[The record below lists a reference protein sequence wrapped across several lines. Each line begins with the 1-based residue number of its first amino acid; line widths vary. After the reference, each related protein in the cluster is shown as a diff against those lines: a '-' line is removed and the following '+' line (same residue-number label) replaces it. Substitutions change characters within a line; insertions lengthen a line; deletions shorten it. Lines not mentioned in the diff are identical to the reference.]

1 MLFAYPVIVL
11 VRRGQRQ
18 EGAPQRRHQRAS
30 GERHAEPIER
40 RVLRDSDLSHGGR
53 QGAAPNDK
61 VRWSASASAAP
72 LASQHPI
79 EFYCTPLQKK
89 SNSLPPFHDRATCS
103 LQFSAYRRPQHRP
116 PTARHNEGDAAS
128 CPWERLH
135 YPFPTMLASVGLA
148 PAAVPRGACRGKQ
161 PSIGIRSSSNS
172 TGHASSSSS
181 NRTLR
186 AGSGVP
192 TTTSTRSRTH
202 TAESRRRRIRVMTR
216 AAEGG
221 EGGEGEGATPEPSA
235 SDALAARMAKA
246 KAYKETLQ
254 TPDTKSEME
263 GALKEA
269 LSNAP
274 APPTLAA
281 EASEGGEGGEG
292 AAQEPSAADALAER
306 MAKAKAYKQSLQTP
320 DTKSE
325 MEGALKEALSVAPA
339 PPMTRA
345 AEGGDG
351 GDGEEGEGDA
361 PEPSAADAL
370 AERMAKAKAYKES
383 LQTPPDTKSE
393 MEGALK
399 EALSSAPAPPTL
411 AAEGSEGSEGGEAVA
426 PEPTEADALAARI
439 IKAKVYKE
447 SLQAGSKSQSETKS
461 EMEGALKAALSSGP
475 PPPKP
480 EVTVTM
486 MTKDGNYNPFDAMEG
501 GEGGEGAPAE
511 PSAADALAARVA
523 KAKAYKESLMV
534 PGSKSEMESALKEAL
549 SRGPAPKREVT
560 VTIMT
565 KQGLTLVH
573 FSAQLKRFASDRGC
587 IQGFFRGPLRGI
599 KGY

>member
-103 LQFSAYRRPQHRP
+103 LQFSASRRPQHRP
-116 PTARHNEGDAAS
+116 PTARHNEGYAAS

-292 AAQEPSAADALAER
+292 AAQ
-306 MAKAKAYKQSLQTP
+306 
-320 DTKSE
+320 
-325 MEGALKEALSVAPA
+325 
-339 PPMTRA
+339 
-345 AEGGDG
+345 
-351 GDGEEGEGDA
+351 
-361 PEPSAADAL
+361 EPSAADAL